1 MKDEKTPRDHPLWE
15 TIVMAVS
22 FASLW
27 AWFLARQAAK
37 ASGLKMWPGW
47 PLIQIVAIAL
57 LVAILV
63 RRMIRLR
70 RVIEETRKLPNQP
83 PWMQNGHKK

>member
-1 MKDEKTPRDHPLWE
+1 MKEEPKEKRDHPLWE
-15 TIVMAVS
+15 TFVMAAS

-27 AWFLARQAAK
+27 AWFLAHQASKTTGA
-37 ASGLKMWPGW
+37 KMWPGW
-47 PLIQIVAIAL
+47 LLIQIAAIAL
-57 LVAILV
+57 LLAILV

-83 PWMQNGHKK
+83 PWMQNGHK